1 MCYNNQLTSLDV
13 SHNTALTQLACSNNQ
28 LTSLD
33 VSHNTALTWLWCYN
47 NQLTSLDVSAIPAI
61 KDAVVNGTKD
71 TSASDFDKYSSY
83 QGTLSVDKTVTI
95 VTDTPPEVNHT
106 VTFDANGHGTAP
118 AAQSVES
125 GKPAAKP
132 ADPTE
137 TGWTFGGWYTE
148 AACTTA
154 FDFTTPVT
162 ADITLY
168 AKWTK
173 NSSGGGGGGIT
184 TQYTLTY
191 DTNGGSAIASTK
203 HNSGATVSLT
213 ATPTREGF
221 TFAGWYSDAGLTNK
235 ITSIKMDGN
244 KTIYAGWKEK
254 ENPNTGAHD
263 CPSAHLKDV
272 DITQWYHEGVDY
284 VVANEL
290 MVGVAADQFAPN
302 LTTTRAMIVT
312 ILYRLEGSPA
322 VSGANPFD
330 DVEAGSWYADAVAWA
345 EANEIVEGYGNRKF
359 GPTDP
364 ITREQMAAIM
374 FRYSKFK
381 GYDTSKTADLS
392 VFTDNTTVSDWA
404 VPAMKW
410 AVAEELFK
418 GVGDDLLSPTTSATR
433 AQVATILMR
442 YIEKTK

>member
-1 MCYNNQLTSLDV
+1 MQEIESGK
-13 SHNTALTQLACSNNQ
+13 TATKPADPTASGWSFGGWYKEAACTNAFDFS
-28 LTSLD
+28 TPI
-33 VSHNTALTWLWCYN
+33 TADITLYAKWTEDSVL
-47 NQLTSLDVSAIPAI
+47 P
-61 KDAVVNGTKD
+61 GT
-71 TSASDFDKYSSY
+71 Y
-83 QGTLSVDKTVTI
+83 TVK
-95 VTDTPPEVNHT
+95 
-106 VTFDANGHGTAP
+106 FDANGHGTAP
-118 AAQSVES
+118 DLQEIEN
-125 GKPAAKP
+125 GKTATKP
-132 ADPTE
+132 TDPTAS
-137 TGWTFGGWYTE
+137 GWSFGGWYTE
-148 AACTTA
+148 AACTNA

-173 NSSGGGGGGIT
+173 NSSGGGGGIT

-191 DTNGGSAIASTK
+191 ETNGGSAIASTK

-213 ATPTREGF
+213 ATPTKEGF
-221 TFAGWYSDAGLTNK
+221 AFAGWYSDAGLTNK
-235 ITSIKMDGN
+235 ITSIRMDGN
-244 KTIYAGWKEK
+244 KTVYAGWKEK

-418 GVGDDLLSPTTSATR
+418 GVGDGLLSPTTSATR